1 MESLWT
7 PFIILKEGDKMS
19 VKLNVSNVDF
29 NKRDGTKISLNTI
42 VDKSA
47 TEAIKE
53 IETKGQEVLQ
63 SIPQDFTT
71 QMASKLD
78 KNQGIE
84 NNGKILVVGDDG
96 NVTIGE
102 VQGGDGIPI
111 INTMSGSSPLVI
123 LDSAERINK
132 DLKLFGKTE
141 QVTTIGKNLLS
152 NNPKDWNVGKGVSWS
167 SNKGD
172 PINTVN
178 TLEASFIYLN
188 VKSNTKYSFINLKK
202 SKIWVTR
209 IIERNAE
216 EAGLVNHALYKDE
229 SMNKEKYTF
238 TTTTETKSI
247 IFQIKNVNTNNAMTE
262 TDIKHNEIMFY
273 EGENVQ
279 YEPYTGGKPSPSPE
293 YPQEIKNVGK
303 YNELTRKYDVDVKI
317 IGKNLFN
324 LTNNFILGYFN
335 ATPNNKIIGYI
346 DNAIVYIPCN
356 PNTTYTV
363 SGCKRK
369 PTNTYRRYKVGETYE
384 FPEVNTEVFNVK
396 EVKLEE
402 HIAFTTSSRAK
413 YLIISAVGDSEVNIE
428 DPMEE
433 VLKRNVSEMMVE
445 ISDTPT
451 KYEQYKEQTVKL
463 SLDQPLRGIGE
474 HKDEVTKDGVVRRI
488 KQIVWNGSENWS
500 LSNAV
505 LVNTNKFYLPKVDD
519 AYSAYRKI
527 SSLVD
532 ALPFVADENSD
543 ELGQRF
549 YLGNPMIN
557 LDKEK
562 FPNVDTLKKYLSEN
576 PMTVHYVIEKP
587 ITEPLPEDFK
597 QAIES
602 LKTYYPTTVVTADG
616 REVDA
621 DIEVTYIA
629 DTKNYIDQKIE
640 SIGKTI
646 IETQKA
652 LL

>member
-1 MESLWT
+1 
-7 PFIILKEGDKMS
+7 MS

-141 QVTTIGKNLLS
+141 QVTTTGKNLLS
-152 NNPKDWNVGKGVSWS
+152 NNPKGWNVGKGVSWS

-178 TLEASFIYLN
+178 TLESSFIYLN

-293 YPQEIKNVGK
+293 CPQEIKSVGK
-303 YNELTRKYDVDVKI
+303 WNEAKQKY
-317 IGKNLFN
+317 
-324 LTNNFILGYFN
+324 
-335 ATPNNKIIGYI
+335 
-346 DNAIVYIPCN
+346 
-356 PNTTYTV
+356 
-363 SGCKRK
+363 
-369 PTNTYRRYKVGETYE
+369 
-384 FPEVNTEVFNVK
+384 
-396 EVKLEE
+396 
-402 HIAFTTSSRAK
+402 
-413 YLIISAVGDSEVNIE
+413 EVNIRITNAKE
-428 DPMEE
+428 SWD
-433 VLKRNVSEMMVE
+433 
-445 ISDTPT
+445 
-451 KYEQYKEQTVKL
+451 KEQTLTLTSERPITKWDKL
-463 SLDQPLRGIGE
+463 VEQDGQIGWLYKSQIIDRLDGKSNKVSLGEKKGEVQHFSIEFKNTPKGNGNTDIYVDKYRAVQSSYALEEFGICCNWN
-474 HKDEVTKDGVVRRI
+474 DGI
-488 KQIVWNGSENWS
+488 KYFSAPNINIT
-500 LSNAV
+500 
-505 LVNTNKFYLPKVDD
+505 NTEEFK
-519 AYSAYRKI
+519 AW
-527 SSLVD
+527 
-532 ALPFVADENSD
+532 
-543 ELGQRF
+543 
-549 YLGNPMIN
+549 
-557 LDKEK
+557 
-562 FPNVDTLKKYLSEN
+562 LSEN
-576 PMTVHYVIEKP
+576 PLTLEYE
-587 ITEPLPEDFK
+587 TETPEFVPLPQSEQD
-597 QAIES
+597 AIRA
-602 LKTYYPTTVVTADG
+602 LKTYYPTTVITTDG
-616 REVDA
+616 GEVNP
-621 DIEVTYIA
+621 DIEVSYIA
-629 DTKNYIDQKIE
+629 DTKNYIDQKIA
-640 SIGKTI
+640 SVVKTVV
-646 IETQKA
+646 ETQKA